1 AEVKYYI
8 YRSRYYPWWWQSEDD
23 GIGKAE
29 GEDEEE
35 EGGYY
40 GYGNDMVQ
48 EGEGKL
54 DANGRLTVDFK
65 VPQPDEKDRY
75 DYTYRLE
82 AQVTDAS
89 RRVIEGKAVPA
100 KIPLRF
106 VERRYEKVANPE
118 AYRGYEYKL
127 RETELSTADVAT
139 NAQGEASYDYR
150 IPITGSIDIQTIV
163 NENGKKILSE
173 GGYLWATDRDN
184 KWADYAYR
192 DDSSIKLI
200 PDKKSY
206 KPGETAHVLAMLPTD
221 KAHLLVTTELASI
234 MTARKI
240 DVAGRTVMID
250 VPIEA
255 RYAPNAYLCVSY

>member
-8 YRSRYYPWWWQSEDD
+8 YRSRYYHWWWQSEDD

-29 GEDEEE
+29 GEDEDE

-89 RRVIEGKAVPA
+89 RRVIEGKAG
-100 KIPLRF
+100 F
-106 VERRYEKVANPE
+106 VGTRGSVVA
-118 AYRGYEYKL
+118 
-127 RETELSTADVAT
+127 
-139 NAQGEASYDYR
+139 
-150 IPITGSIDIQTIV
+150 
-163 NENGKKILSE
+163 
-173 GGYLWATDRDN
+173 
-184 KWADYAYR
+184 
-192 DDSSIKLI
+192 
-200 PDKKSY
+200 
-206 KPGETAHVLAMLPTD
+206 
-221 KAHLLVTTELASI
+221 
-234 MTARKI
+234 
-240 DVAGRTVMID
+240 
-250 VPIEA
+250 
-255 RYAPNAYLCVSY
+255 